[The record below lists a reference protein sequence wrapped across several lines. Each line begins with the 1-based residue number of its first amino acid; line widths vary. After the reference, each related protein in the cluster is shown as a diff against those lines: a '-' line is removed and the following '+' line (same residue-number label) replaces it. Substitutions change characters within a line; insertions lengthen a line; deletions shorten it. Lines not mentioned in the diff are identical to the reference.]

1 MKNLSAIN
9 GRNSRNGRNGK
20 AGGPVESTDPLNAA
34 VVDEAQDDVSSMAS
48 NKLVRTEAF
57 DQPVILQQTSLW
69 SRAIVWGLVGVTTF
83 ALLWAY
89 FARIEEAVPATG
101 KLEPKDRVQEIQAP
115 TGGVAKEIL
124 VQDGQRVNKGDVL
137 IRFDT
142 EAAAAQKRSLE
153 QILASLR
160 QENAFYRTQLSGL
173 SNADL
178 RSAGINLPPEML
190 ALTANRAT
198 FLEENRLYRAQL
210 AGSNGGQLTAQQ
222 RVRLQSGLL
231 ESQSAI
237 AAARLEVSQLSEQLS
252 QTNTQLTVARETVA
266 IDQNILDRVEPLARD
281 GGIAIVQ
288 VLRQRQEVM
297 KGRAE
302 VERLAQEQQRLQFAI
317 SQAQQ
322 KYQNTFAL
330 SRNDLLN
337 KIAENDKQISNI
349 DSQLNKAVVDN
360 EKRISET
367 ESQLSQATVTL
378 NYQELR
384 APISG
389 TVFDLQ
395 AKGVGFVANTS
406 EPILKIV
413 PSDSMV
419 AEVYITNQDI
429 GFVQEGMPVDVRIDS
444 FPFSEFGDIKGTVTR
459 IGSDALPPDQVNP
472 YYRFPAQITLD
483 QQFLEI
489 GGREVPLQSGMSVTA
504 NIITRNRTVMS
515 IFTDLFSR
523 RIESIKTV
531 R

>member
-1 MKNLSAIN
+1 MKNLSTTN
-9 GRNSRNGRNGK
+9 GRNGRNGRN
-20 AGGPVESTDPLNAA
+20 GHSGTVEPTDPLNAA
-34 VVDEAQDDVSSMAS
+34 ALEEEQDDAPSMAS

-69 SRAIVWGLVGVTTF
+69 SRAIVWGIVGVTTF
-83 ALLWAY
+83 AVLWAC

-101 KLEPKDRVQEIQAP
+101 KLEPKDQVQEIQAP

-142 EAAAAQKRSLE
+142 EAPAAQKRSLE

-160 QENAFYRTQLSGL
+160 QENAFYRSQLSGL
-173 SNADL
+173 STSDL
-178 RSAGINLPPEML
+178 QNAGINLPPEML
-190 ALTANRAT
+190 ALTANRAA
-198 FLEENRLYRAQL
+198 LVEENRLYRAQL
-210 AGSNGGQLTAQQ
+210 AGVSGAQLTPQQ
-222 RVRLQSGLL
+222 RIRLQSGLL

-237 AAARLEVSQLSEQLS
+237 AAARLEISQLQEQLS
-252 QTNTQLTVARETVA
+252 QTNTQLASARETLAV
-266 IDQNILDRVEPLARD
+266 DEDILGRVETLTEE
-281 GGIAIVQ
+281 GGIALVQ
-288 VLRQRQEVM
+288 VLRQRQEVT

-302 VERLAQEQQRLQFAI
+302 VERLAQEQQRLQYAI

-337 KIAENDKQISNI
+337 KIADNDKQIASI
-349 DSQLNKAVVDN
+349 DSQLNKAIVDN

-367 ESQLSQATVTL
+367 ESQLSQATVNL

-406 EPILKIV
+406 EPVLKIV
-413 PSDSMV
+413 PSDAMV

-429 GFVQEGMPVDVRIDS
+429 GFIREGMPVDVRIDS
-444 FPFSEFGDIKGTVTR
+444 FPFSEFGDIKGTVTQL
-459 IGSDALPPDQVNP
+459 GSDALPPDQVNP

-483 QQFLEI
+483 QQYLKVS
-489 GGREVPLQSGMSVTA
+489 GREIPLQSGMSVTA